1 MDKEISVV
9 DAAKSM
15 QQDKVVLLD
24 VREHSELDI
33 CRIEEAIHIPL
44 NEIPQKTELL
54 PRNLPLIIFCH
65 HGMRSRSVVDY
76 LRSIGFDNVLNMT
89 GGIHCWSKEINP
101 KMQKY

>member
-44 NEIPQKTELL
+44 SEIPQNIELL

-76 LRSIGFDNVLNMT
+76 LITLGFDNALNMT
-89 GGIHCWSKEINP
+89 GGIHCWAKEIDSD
-101 KMQKY
+101 KLKY

>member
-1 MDKEISVV
+1 MGKEISVV

-44 NEIPQKTELL
+44 SEIPQRIELL

-65 HGMRSRSVVDY
+65 NGMRSRSVVYY
-76 LRSIGFDNVLNMT
+76 LITLGFDNALNMT
-89 GGIHCWSKEINP
+89 GGIHCWAKEIDSD
-101 KMQKY
+101 MLKY